1 VVGFR
6 DLFPSRVALRLLE
19 DVQVDMVLGRSA
31 RLRGAEC
38 DQIPA
43 ALPGVGYIVLEG
55 VREPVRVR
63 ASMITD
69 TDVADTVAR
78 FRPNQAPKPVR
89 HLGVV
94 DG

>member
-1 VVGFR
+1 MRPRRSGYR
-6 DLFPSRVALRLLE
+6 PCRPETSWSSAAS
-19 DVQVDMVLGRSA
+19 VLGRSA

-43 ALPGVGYIVLEG
+43 SLPGVGYIVLEG

-63 ASMITD
+63 ASLVTD
-69 TDVADTVAR
+69 ADVADTVAR
-78 FRPNQAPKPVR
+78 FRPSQAPEPVR
-89 HLGVV
+89 HLGIV